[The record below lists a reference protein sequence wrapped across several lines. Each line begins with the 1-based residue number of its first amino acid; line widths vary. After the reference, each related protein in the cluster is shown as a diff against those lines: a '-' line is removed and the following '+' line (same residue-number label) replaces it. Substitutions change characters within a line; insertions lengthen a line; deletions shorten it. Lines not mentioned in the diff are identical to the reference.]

1 MFPVEDGSKGR
12 YNVLA
17 EDVAELLADAEWTA
31 RYHESIALVAAAW
44 GWDLERA
51 APIVPPQPVGQH
63 RRLKSVHC
71 TARVHFAPGCNPLSA
86 ALSHRCRLL
95 LLTMIALCRA
105 RHGRSGTSVSPRLS
119 ALAGSLASAAT

>member
-63 RRLKSVHC
+63 RRLHRTRSLRTGLQPV
-71 TARVHFAPGCNPLSA
+71 VGCVVTPMPLA
-86 ALSHRCRLL
+86 VADDDC
-95 LLTMIALCRA
+95 A
-105 RHGRSGTSVSPRLS
+105 V
-119 ALAGSLASAAT
+119 

>member
-51 APIVPPQPVGQH
+51 APIKPPQPVGQH
-63 RRLKSVHC
+63 RRLK
-71 TARVHFAPGCNPLSA
+71 
-86 ALSHRCRLL
+86 RLL
-95 LLTMIALCRA
+95 GCVVTPMPTAA
-105 RHGRSGTSVSPRLS
+105 R
-119 ALAGSLASAAT
+119 

>member
-51 APIVPPQPVGQH
+51 APIVPPQPV
-63 RRLKSVHC
+63 S
-71 TARVHFAPGCNPLSA
+71 S
-86 ALSHRCRLL
+86 
-95 LLTMIALCRA
+95 
-105 RHGRSGTSVSPRLS
+105 
-119 ALAGSLASAAT
+119 